1 MGAWLASI
9 LGVVVVGVVVELL
22 TQNRRMGNFIRSIYG
37 FIVLLVIVSPL
48 PNLLKADWWSSH
60 ADNLINTEMLEQLT
74 QSSKQTQVAQTLRVL
89 GYDQAMVT
97 VVDGTIY
104 VNLGVA
110 VDATT
115 LSELQKKLG
124 EGVVII

>member
-110 VDATT
+110 VDSTT
-115 LSELQKKLG
+115 LNELQKKLG

>member
-60 ADNLINTEMLEQLT
+60 ADNLINAEMLEQLT

-97 VVDGTIY
+97 VIDGTIY

-110 VDATT
+110 VDSTT
-115 LSELQKKLG
+115 LRELQKKMG

>member
-89 GYDQAMVT
+89 GYDQALVT
-97 VVDGTIY
+97 VVDETIY

-110 VDATT
+110 IDETT

-124 EGVVII
+124 EEVVII

>member
-89 GYDQAMVT
+89 GYDQALVT

-110 VDATT
+110 VDSTT
-115 LSELQKKLG
+115 LNELQKKLG

>member
-115 LSELQKKLG
+115 LNELQKKLG